1 MKQNRR
7 ICFLCRAADEFG
19 QSQFSARR
27 AQNREKPTGI
37 FTLRRAT
44 AEFDETNFRNALW
57 RLEENLGS
65 IKKKQGE
72 CEGGVPALVKFFLS
86 PSFGIMLFF

>member
-27 AQNREKPTGI
+27 AQNRENPTGI

-57 RLEENLGS
+57 RLVENLGS

>member
-7 ICFLCRAADEFG
+7 ICFLCRAA
-19 QSQFSARR
+19 
-27 AQNREKPTGI
+27 
-37 FTLRRAT
+37 

-57 RLEENLGS
+57 RLVENLGS